1 MSPTRFLLL
10 GELYEDNTKMLM
22 QNLGAQQPIM
32 EEDEDEDIP
41 PAKIDK
47 NETDEEKKKRL
58 LGNDVNYCLHLRLSK
73 IETRVNVVKDN
84 EIIEFAVV

>member
-1 MSPTRFLLL
+1 MSPSRFLLV

-32 EEDEDEDIP
+32 EEDEDEDIS

-58 LGNDVNYCLHLRLSK
+58 IGNDVKYCLYLRLS
-73 IETRVNVVKDN
+73 
-84 EIIEFAVV
+84 